1 MAGDAIISGPRF
13 VLNRAARNA
22 GRNAGLFTSQEM
34 AEVAEFCRAM
44 PGYSPTPL
52 RSLGGY
58 ACELGVRGLLVK
70 DESSRMGLNAFK
82 IAGVAYALHRLRSS
96 GALKPD
102 SVLACATDGNHGR
115 AVAHVA
121 RDLKLHARIYIH
133 KGASPAR
140 VQAIRD
146 EGADVTIIDGNY
158 DDSVRR
164 IARDAQQHGWTIIS
178 DTAWPGY
185 EQVPRDIMAGYT
197 ILMAEAAAQWGVP
210 PEVVFVQAG
219 VGGLAGAVA
228 SWLLHIFGEHRPF
241 LVCCEPEN
249 AACVLE
255 SVRAGHPAN
264 LQGSLDTIMA
274 GLSCGVVSSVAWPI
288 LLRSLD
294 ACVAISD
301 DECRAAVRK
310 LAHPSAGDPPITAGE
325 SGACGIASLAAI
337 MRCDDLRT
345 VREAL
350 RLNSNSRVFAINT
363 EGVTDSEA
371 HRQITGRL

>member
-1 MAGDAIISGPRF
+1 MASGIISGSRF
-13 VLNRAARNA
+13 VLNPAARNA
-22 GRNAGLFTSQEM
+22 GPDAGLFTSQEI
-34 AEVAEFCRAM
+34 AEVAQFHRAL

-52 RSLGGY
+52 RNLGGY
-58 ACELGVRGLLVK
+58 ARELGIGGLLVK

-82 IAGVAYALHRLRSS
+82 IAGVAYAVHRLRSS
-96 GALKPD
+96 GALKLD

-115 AVAHVA
+115 AVAHIA
-121 RDLKLHARIYIH
+121 RELKLHAKIYIH

-140 VQAIRD
+140 VQAIRN

-158 DDSVRR
+158 DDSVRQ
-164 IARDAQQHGWTIIS
+164 IARDAQQYGWTIVS

-197 ILMAEAAAQWGVP
+197 ILMAEAAAQWGEP
-210 PEVVFVQAG
+210 PDAISVQAG

-228 SWLLHIFGEHRPF
+228 SWMLQTFGADRPF

-264 LQGSLDTIMA
+264 LKGSLDTIMA
-274 GLSCGVVSSVAWPI
+274 GLSCGVVSSIAWPL

-325 SGACGIASLAAI
+325 SGACGVASLAAI
-337 MRCDDLRT
+337 MRCDDLRR
-345 VREAL
+345 VREAF
-350 RLNSNSRVFAINT
+350 RLNSNSRVLAINT
-363 EGVTDSEA
+363 EGATDPEA
-371 HRQITGRL
+371 YRRITGHL

>member
-1 MAGDAIISGPRF
+1 MATTGIISGRRF
-13 VLNRAARNA
+13 VLNPAARNA
-22 GRNAGLFTSQEM
+22 SPDAGLFASQEM
-34 AEVAEFCRAM
+34 AEVAEFYRAM
-44 PGYSPTPL
+44 LGYSPTPL

-58 ACELGVRGLLVK
+58 ARELGVRGLLVK

-121 RDLKLHARIYIH
+121 RELRLRAKIYIH
-133 KGASPAR
+133 SGASPAR

-158 DDSVRR
+158 DDSVRQV
-164 IARDAQQHGWTIIS
+164 ARDAQQHGWTIVS

-197 ILMAEAAAQWGVP
+197 ILMTEAAAQWGEP

-219 VGGLAGAVA
+219 VGELAGAVA
-228 SWLLHIFGEHRPF
+228 SWLLQNFGADRPF

-255 SVRAGHPAN
+255 SVRVGYPAN
-264 LQGSLDTIMA
+264 LQGSLATIMA
-274 GLSCGVVSSVAWPI
+274 GLSCGVVSSIAWPI

-310 LAHPSAGDPPITAGE
+310 LTYPNADDPSITAGE
-325 SGACGIASLAAI
+325 SGACGVASLAAI
-337 MRCDDLRT
+337 MSCDDLHP

-350 RLNSNSRVFAINT
+350 RLNSNSRVVAINT
-363 EGVTDSEA
+363 EGATDPEA
-371 HRQITGRL
+371 YRQITGHL

>member
-1 MAGDAIISGPRF
+1 MASGIISGSRF
-13 VLNRAARNA
+13 VLNPTARNA
-22 GRNAGLFTSQEM
+22 GPDTGLFTSQEI
-34 AEVAEFCRAM
+34 AEVAQFRRAL
-44 PGYSPTPL
+44 PGYRPTPL
-52 RSLGGY
+52 RNLGGY
-58 ACELGVRGLLVK
+58 ARELGIGGLLVK

-82 IAGVAYALHRLRSS
+82 IAGVAYAAHRLRSS

-115 AVAHVA
+115 AVAHIA
-121 RDLKLHARIYIH
+121 RQLKLHAKIYIH

-140 VQAIRD
+140 VQAIRN
-146 EGADVTIIDGNY
+146 EGANVTIIDGNY
-158 DDSVRR
+158 DDSVRQ
-164 IARDAQQHGWTIIS
+164 IARDAQQHGWTIVS

-185 EQVPRDIMAGYT
+185 ERVPRDIMAGYT
-197 ILMAEAAAQWGVP
+197 ILMVEAAAQWGEP
-210 PEVVFVQAG
+210 PDVIFVQAG

-228 SWLLHIFGEHRPF
+228 SWMLQTFGADRPF

-274 GLSCGVVSSVAWPI
+274 GLSCGVVSSIAWPP

-310 LAHPSAGDPPITAGE
+310 LAYPSVGDPPITAGE
-325 SGACGIASLAAI
+325 SGACGVASLAAI
-337 MRCDDLRT
+337 MSCDDLRP

-350 RLNSNSRVFAINT
+350 RLNSNSRVVAINT
-363 EGVTDSEA
+363 EGATDPEA
-371 HRQITGRL
+371 YRQITSHL